1 METIPLDSYLE
12 RIHTLKQ
19 QAAHEYKS
27 VLDTAASENRD
38 LTPEDTEKLDKIDG
52 ALDRYGAEEKR
63 IVDAEKKIGPAADRL
78 RAAIEPAIAEA
89 RVQNPHLNER
99 ALLTQIINGES
110 RSITGRTTDGVA
122 FNHSEAFVRDMA
134 TPPEIR
140 ALAGYIGTAVPTVF
154 ADFVTVYERTLS
166 PVYANATVIPTRN
179 GEPIVLPRI
188 TADTVAG
195 GSVTAEAG
203 GITEGD
209 LTLSMV
215 TLNAYKRAY
224 TSIWSNE
231 LNDDNVIGLEN
242 LISAAIARPLGLNWG
257 SAFTLGNDSS
267 EANGFINAGTN
278 GGTAAGTAGNQAT
291 DTFFAA
297 SDLIDLFYSL
307 AAPYRA
313 NASWMVSNTAL
324 AKMRK
329 FRDSTGQLIWGPAG
343 LPGQPDTFLGRPV
356 FENPHMAAVAS
367 AAKSVSVGDFSKY
380 VIRDVLPM
388 RVDLSDQYKFSTD
401 QLALR
406 VVTRR
411 DGDLPDAI
419 AVKYQVCA
427 NT

>member
-1 METIPLDSYLE
+1 MDAYLE
-12 RIHTLKQ
+12 RVNTLKLE
-19 QAAHEYKS
+19 AANEYKA
-27 VLDTAASENRD
+27 VLKAAADENRD
-38 LTPEDTEKLDKIDG
+38 LSPEDTEKLDKIDA
-52 ALDRYGAEEKR
+52 ALDRYTAEEKR

-78 RAAIEPAIAEA
+78 RASVEPAIAEA
-89 RVQNPHLNER
+89 RVISPHLSER
-99 ALLTQIINGES
+99 AILTKILNGES
-110 RSITGRTTDGVA
+110 RAVAGRNVDGVP
-122 FNHSEAFVRDMA
+122 FEHSEAFVRDMA
-134 TPPEIR
+134 QPAEFR
-140 ALAGYIGTAVPTVF
+140 ALAGQVGTAIPTVF

-166 PVYANATVIPTRN
+166 PVYAISTVIPTRN
-179 GEPIVLPRI
+179 GEPIVLPRV
-188 TADTVAG
+188 TADTTAG
-195 GSVTAEAG
+195 GTVTAEAG

-209 LTLSMV
+209 LTLSQV
-215 TLNAYKRAY
+215 TLNAYKRAW

-231 LNDDNVIGLEN
+231 LNDDNVIGLES

-297 SDLIDLFYSL
+297 SDLVDLFYSL

-329 FRDSTGQLIWGPAG
+329 FRDSTGQFLWGPA
-343 LPGQPDTFLGRPV
+343 LNPGQPDTFLGRPV
-356 FENPHMAAVAS
+356 YENPHMAAVAS
-367 AAKSVSVGDFSKY
+367 AAKSVAVGDFSKY

-388 RVDLSDQYKFSTD
+388 RVDLSAEYKFSTD

-411 DGDLPDAI
+411 DGDLPDVIAI
-419 AVKYQVCA
+419 KYQVCA